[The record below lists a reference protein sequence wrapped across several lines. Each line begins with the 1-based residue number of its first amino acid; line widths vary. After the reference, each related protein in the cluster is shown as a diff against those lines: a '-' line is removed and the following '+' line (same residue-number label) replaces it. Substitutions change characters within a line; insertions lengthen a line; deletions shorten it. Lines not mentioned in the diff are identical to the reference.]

1 MAVENY
7 SRPQE
12 RYGTRHKGQSF
23 AFLNKRQRRDK
34 NWELPHLK
42 GLRLLTPQWRGPHLL
57 LPVFRAQRL
66 KARGRCSLCAQ
77 ENHALEV
84 SPHRHTWQ
92 LLLPLRRAQVP
103 LSPACLGSDSIICHL
118 LVPFRDFFHCSLSP
132 EMNIPATFSH
142 KWWCL
147 AFISATGQ
155 ISWGPVWLFLL
166 LPCSAPPPPKKQ
178 QRQEVYT
185 GSSANAF
192 FYTQVAA
199 SERAK

>member
-118 LVPFRDFFHCSLSP
+118 LVPFRDFFHCSLDKYP
-132 EMNIPATFSH
+132 GDLCGCFY
-142 KWWCL
+142 CFL
-147 AFISATGQ
+147 ALHPHPQRNNKGKRSTQAPQQMPSFI
-155 ISWGPVWLFLL
+155 L
-166 LPCSAPPPPKKQ
+166 K
-178 QRQEVYT
+178 
-185 GSSANAF
+185 
-192 FYTQVAA
+192 
-199 SERAK
+199 